1 MMALDLVF
9 QNADE
14 TTMNSRRTIPELL
27 AELGMDVA
35 QLVTTSGLD
44 RKVVEAIAEGRYTT
58 SPQQR
63 ERIARAL
70 GVAADQIQWGG
81 AMAVDHMYG
90 HGPQFGRS
98 P

>member
-1 MMALDLVF
+1 MKMPTTIAERLNELGLSISDLVK
-9 QNADE
+9 AC
-14 TTMNSRRTIPELL
+14 
-27 AELGMDVA
+27 GMDRRVI
-35 QLVTTSGLD
+35 
-44 RKVVEAIAEGRYTT
+44 EAIAAGRYTT

-70 GVAADQIQWGG
+70 NVSTDQIQWGG
-81 AMAVDHMYG
+81 AVDVDHMYG